1 MGAKLASFGGR
12 WLGSLSIWTLTAFA
26 PGSPLIATP
35 HAETLYVRCVLK
47 EAGDSKR
54 TNNWNDD
61 RCWQNGVPYW
71 EEHDVIINDDGV
83 VTSSS
88 GVFAYD
94 IWLDGP
100 TTWGSVGQLIVG
112 NKSTDNSTGSPEQTG
127 SRLHVTGPKTRL
139 QTGPLIIGRDGGSG
153 QVFVQDGATLLTG
166 ALYMAGY
173 FDGTRNTGNG
183 IGALEITGA
192 GSTLTTERVLL
203 APGATYYQ
211 DGWGRTNTDWEFGF
225 APPTILIGAGAT
237 LRSWGDFE
245 SGKSIVT
252 VDGGTLRVDGSL
264 RQSQAWR
271 ADPAPYTAGAYPY
284 TTAIT
289 VKNGGTLSAN
299 TITTT
304 TLFTVNLDNS
314 TLYLPYNGTALA
326 HTATTIYGD
335 SFSYSGQLTIAVD
348 APLLDGNPDLVLDLS
363 NGLKAAPGSNVVIKI
378 LPFNTWGYGPNQDY
392 VVIRQASATPQY
404 PMAPITVDSGLWF
417 LDGTA
422 TTVGTDVIVRFTKN
436 NPDKIT
442 DPLAENDRALG
453 HHIGLLPESHP
464 LHAALMATPK
474 SVSLNSVFTGLSGE
488 IHSAATMAV
497 TSSSAGAAGVVQD
510 RVAATFSLL
519 GAASGGSSQVLGYAP
534 GPADNAAITAI
545 EDLVLAGPSVWMQAY
560 GSVSTLTAAGGNG
573 LVNTTTGGMVM
584 GGDIALDAATRAGL
598 AAGYSIAGSG
608 HSNGLS
614 QASIQAIHVLAYGG
628 TQVDDL
634 LLTGG
639 VGLTGS
645 AIQSARRTG
654 LAALPGTLSSAY
666 GALTGHAF
674 VEAAYDF
681 KTGDFTLQPYA
692 GASVLS
698 TYTQAHTETGNAAAL
713 STAESVHSSVFTTLG
728 LRAEQ
733 TLVLGNGLEV
743 AASGGIGWQHL
754 FGNPPSRSVQIVD
767 GVSSFSLAGPTVETD
782 HLLLEAGLMVDVDV
796 GTTLALDYD
805 GKLGFTG
812 QQHSAAATLTHH
824 F

>member
-1 MGAKLASFGGR
+1 M
-12 WLGSLSIWTLTAFA
+12 
-26 PGSPLIATP
+26 
-35 HAETLYVRCVLK
+35 LK
-47 EAGDSKR
+47 EAGDSKP
-54 TNNWNDD
+54 TNNWNDH
-61 RCWQNGVPYW
+61 RCWENGVPYW
-71 EEHDVIINDDGV
+71 DEHDVIINDDGV

-112 NKSTDNSTGSPEQTG
+112 NNSSDNSTGSPEQTVG
-127 SRLHVTGPKTRL
+127 RLHVTGPKTRL
-139 QTGPLIIGRDGGSG
+139 QTGPLIIGREGGSG
-153 QVFVQDGATLLTG
+153 QVFVQDGANLLSG

-192 GSTLTTERVLL
+192 GSTLTTGRVLL
-203 APGATYYQ
+203 APGATYYR
-211 DGWGRTNTDWEFGF
+211 DMWGHTNTDWELGF

-237 LRSWGDFE
+237 LRSLGDFE
-245 SGKSIVT
+245 SGKSLVT
-252 VDGGTLRVDGSL
+252 VDGGALLIDGYL
-264 RQSQAWR
+264 GRSQGLL
-271 ADPAPYTAGAYPY
+271 ADPSSSRRATYPY
-284 TTAIT
+284 ETAIT
-289 VKNGGTLSAN
+289 VKNGGTLSARQIL
-299 TITTT
+299 TAGI
-304 TLFTVNLDNS
+304 FTVSLDNS
-314 TLYLPYNGTALA
+314 TLYLRYSGDPSS
-326 HTATTIYGD
+326 TATTISGD

-348 APLLDGNPDLVLDLS
+348 APLLDGNPDLEIHDTT
-363 NGLKAAPGSNVVIKI
+363 GLRAAPGSTVVIKI
-378 LPFNTWGYGPNQDY
+378 LPFNTWGYGPNQNY

-417 LDGTA
+417 YDGTA

-474 SVSLNSVFTGLSGE
+474 SVSLNSVFSGLSGE

-497 TSSSAGAAGVVQD
+497 SSSSTGAAGVVQD
-510 RVAATFSLL
+510 RVAATFNLL
-519 GAASGGSSQVLGYAP
+519 GAASGGSSQALGYAP

-598 AAGYSIAGSG
+598 AAGYSIAGSA

-628 TQVDDL
+628 TQVDEL

-639 VGLTGS
+639 AGLTGS
-645 AIQSARRTG
+645 AIHSARRTG
-654 LAALPGTLSSAY
+654 LAALPGTLSSTY

-681 KTGDFTLQPYA
+681 ETGDFTLQPYA
-692 GASVLS
+692 GASVLA

-713 STAESVHSSVFTTLG
+713 STAESMHSSVFTTLG
-728 LRAEQ
+728 LRAEH

-754 FGNPPSRSVQIVD
+754 FGNPPSRTVQIVD

-782 HLLLEAGLMVDVDV
+782 HLLLEAGLKVDVDV

-805 GKLGFTG
+805 GKLGLTG